1 MRYELNIQSEP
12 FETDWEFDEASES
25 FDTEL
30 ADMEWEEE
38 AGRRRRPRARP
49 AVRRAKPRSRIVS
62 AKRLI
67 KSPLGP
73 RIRPRPPIRPPGAA
87 IFPTIVLPPISVAE
101 PRPPQPPAPAGA
113 EPAGTAPAPAAGPP
127 TQPSAEPPSAEPSAE
142 GSEHVRWVQDSL
154 NRILGLR
161 LPVDGIMG
169 PEVRSAVRSFQE
181 RQGLPITGLV
191 GPDTE
196 RALIAGKGGQS
207 SGAGATKPDEPGMTE
222 PPEPAATPREPG
234 MTEPAEP
241 APASSPAEFDFE
253 WEGTLDPEIA
263 TPAGAVDAN
272 RLLARRIG
280 WANGHEV
287 EAHARDTFD
296 TEWDENE
303 NRPVADIDWCQMRQT
318 IARIARAEER
328 RWTRPDS
335 SKFREDHPSR
345 LSILESYWRTVPG
358 FTTAAAAGAAAR
370 ESANNNTA
378 WSAAFVCFVMHTAG
392 VRQVHGFEFSRRHIT
407 YTVGALRNRQ
417 RSDQNR
423 VFWLADSI
431 EVQDEAA
438 PETGDLLCFNRRVN
452 GTMTHHSY
460 DSLHRDYWLGGNQNR
475 VPTGSSHCSI
485 VIGKVE
491 RNGRWFIQTIGG
503 NETAAGSGDRGV
515 TVGLRE
521 IPLDRFGGI
530 PNPQAHNI
538 FGIIKLIG
546 C

>member
-38 AGRRRRPRARP
+38 AARRRRPRARP

-62 AKRLI
+62 ARRLI

-73 RIRPRPPIRPPGAA
+73 RIRPRPPIRPPGVA
-87 IFPTIVLPPISVAE
+87 IFPTIGLPPISVAE

-113 EPAGTAPAPAAGPP
+113 EPAGTAPAPAGGPSTP
-127 TQPSAEPPSAEPSAE
+127 PSAEPPSAEPSVE

-161 LPVDGIMG
+161 LHVDGIMG

-196 RALIAGKGGQS
+196 RALIAGKGEQS
-207 SGAGATKPDEPGMTE
+207 SGAAATKPDEPGMTE
-222 PPEPAATPREPG
+222 PPDPAATPSEPDSAK
-234 MTEPAEP
+234 PA
-241 APASSPAEFDFE
+241 AEFDFE
-253 WEGTLDPEIA
+253 WEWGE
-263 TPAGAVDAN
+263 
-272 RLLARRIG
+272 
-280 WANGHEV
+280 EK
-287 EAHARDTFD
+287 EQ
-296 TEWDENE
+296 ENE

-328 RWTRPDS
+328 RWTRPDG

-345 LSILESYWRTVPG
+345 LPILESYWRTVPG

-392 VRQVHGFEFSRRHIT
+392 VRQVHGFESSRRHIT
-407 YTVGALRNRQ
+407 YIVGALRNRE
-417 RSDQNR
+417 RSGQNR

-431 EVQDEAA
+431 EVQNEAA
-438 PETGDLLCFNRRVN
+438 PEPGDLLCFNRRVN

-460 DSLHRDYWLGGNQNR
+460 DSLRRDYWLGGNQNR

-491 RNGRWFIQTIGG
+491 RNRRWFIQTIGG
-503 NETAAGSGDRGV
+503 NESAAGSAGRGV

-521 IPLDRFGGI
+521 IPLDRFGGL
-530 PNPQAHNI
+530 PDPHAHNI